1 MESMGLRPI
10 CAFLLGVVL
19 ILLTGCNFFFG
30 RSKEE
35 VQAIEGIKQRIL
47 ANPGSINVDDGS
59 DTPLNFA
66 ARNNYLDLAE
76 WLVAHGADGE
86 APNRNKETPLRVAMI
101 SDRSKDLRMMR
112 FLLEHGGQ
120 VNTFGESDQMPL
132 HEAAF
137 LGRSDVALLLIQ
149 HGARVA
155 ASSFTGATPLHIATE
170 RPNNQAVAQV
180 LLDHGAKIE
189 ARTFADETPLCR
201 AATTARP
208 EMVQFLLEH
217 GADPSPP
224 CNRGATPL
232 HIAAAKRDS
241 KIVAL
246 LLEHG
251 ANVHATDYDSRT
263 PLWLATHARESA
275 ANATS
280 PPGSDPLQIVDL
292 IRQHGGME

>member
-19 ILLTGCNFFFG
+19 ILLTGCNFFG

-35 VQAIEGIKQRIL
+35 VQAIEEIKQRIL

-66 ARNNYLDLAE
+66 VRNNYLDLAE
-76 WLVAHGADGE
+76 WLVAHGADVE
-86 APNRNKETPLRVAMI
+86 APNRNKQTPLRIAMI
-101 SDRSKDLRMMR
+101 SDRSEDLRMMR

-120 VNTFGESDQMPL
+120 VNTFGESDQMRL
-132 HEAAF
+132 HEATF
-137 LGRSDVALLLIQ
+137 MGRSDVASLLIQ
-149 HGARVA
+149 HGALVA
-155 ASSFTGATPLHIATE
+155 GRSFTGAMPLHIAAE

-201 AATTARP
+201 AATTDHL

-217 GADPSPP
+217 GADPSAP
-224 CNRGATPL
+224 CNRGTTPL

-241 KIVAL
+241 KIAAL

-280 PPGSDPLQIVDL
+280 PHRSDPLQIVDL
-292 IRQHGGME
+292 IRQHGGTE